1 MDPSAFTNPTGD
13 LVTLDSGEPAF
24 VPAPLPDT
32 LELDEPC
39 WRALTAL
46 SESIGRL
53 KGMEA
58 AGGESLNPATLER
71 ALGRREAVHSSSIEG
86 TVVSPEAMALYDT
99 MPVTPNDRL
108 DPANDL
114 REVKN
119 LREALLAGESL
130 GGEGGREGVF
140 TTDDLRTLHASLFE
154 GVKAHRF
161 PTGELR
167 DGQVYLGVAK
177 RFIPPPAERVPEL
190 LEQWTDWCARTTGMD
205 PSIRALLAHYQLEAI
220 HPFFDGN
227 GRVGRVVLALT
238 LSRWHGLTR
247 PWIAPSSA
255 IERAKEQYIARLFD
269 VSAKGDWLAFLAY
282 GLDRLR
288 VACDESFAIMRDL
301 RDQARLWEETALDA
315 GMKPRVRP
323 LLARLIANPVID
335 ITDAAETMGC
345 AYNTAKADLEKLE
358 SLSIVTSAE
367 RNNRKVYDAP
377 SVFRIVHG

>member
-1 MDPSAFTNPTGD
+1 MDTTAFTNPTGD
-13 LVTLDSGEPAF
+13 LVTLDTGEPAF
-24 VPAPLPDT
+24 VPGPLPDAV
-32 LELDEPC
+32 ELDEPC
-39 WRALTAL
+39 WRALAVL
-46 SESIGRL
+46 AESVGRL

-58 AGGESLNPATLER
+58 AVGESLNPAILEQ

-86 TVVSPEAMALYDT
+86 TVVSPQAMALYDT
-99 MPVTPNDRL
+99 MPVTPSDRL

-130 GGEGGREGVF
+130 GRNGVF
-140 TTDDLRTLHASLFE
+140 TTDDLRALHASLFE
-154 GVKAHRF
+154 GVKSHRF
-161 PTGELR
+161 PAGELR

-177 RFIPPPAERVPEL
+177 RFIPPPADRVPVL

-227 GRVGRVVLALT
+227 GRVGRVVLALA
-238 LSRWHGLTR
+238 LARWHGLSR

-255 IERAKEQYIARLFD
+255 IERAKEAYIARLFD
-269 VSAKGDWLAFLAY
+269 VSAGGDWLAYLAF

-288 VACDESFAIMRDL
+288 LACDESFAIMRDL

-315 GMKPRVRP
+315 GMKPRVRA
-323 LLARLIANPVID
+323 LLARLIANPVTD

-358 SLSIVTSAE
+358 SLGIVTSAE
-367 RNNRKVYDAP
+367 RNNRKVFDAP